1 MSATAEPDEP
11 LPATAD
17 VSPHAD
23 EASPPPARFDVLNA
37 VRVVVGAFGL
47 AGFVLGAIVAWRS
60 ASATTLLIVSA
71 VLLVLAA
78 LGLDWNKIRGTYGG
92 WTVELLRDFGERI
105 EQVADKAAIEEVT
118 PALREEL
125 ETLRAEVKAL
135 APKAPPRRSSQGSSF
150 NFDAMIRELFRTKA
164 THSFR
169 GTDAVELT
177 LRHGTSDAR
186 YRCSVTTPTGNAYTA
201 LPRPSAGSFIGA
213 RMHSL
218 LYPDEF
224 EGSEPLV
231 PGRYT
236 VEWRTAPLDPGVG
249 DALVRELVQAAT
261 PPVAT
266 HSFTI
271 PERRTGAA
279 EAGSS

>member
-177 LRHGTSDAR
+177 LRHGTLGRALQMLGNDADR
-186 YRCSVTTPTGNAYTA
+186 QRVHRFTA
-201 LPRPSAGSFIGA
+201 AVCGQLHRS
-213 RMHSL
+213 
-218 LYPDEF
+218 PDA
-224 EGSEPLV
+224 LVAV
-231 PGRYT
+231 PGR
-236 VEWRTAPLDPGVG
+236 VRGVG
-249 DALVRELVQAAT
+249 AARPRAL
-261 PPVAT
+261 
-266 HSFTI
+266 HSRMADG
-271 PERRTGAA
+271 PARSRCRGCSRPRTCSGRHASGRNTFVHDPRKA
-279 EAGSS
+279 DGCG